1 MNINVPPTTVKSSTS
16 DSFRISD
23 VTHVKSAVSEKTTPE
38 LTKKDAQPAQ
48 RDAIKAEKHVSDWL
62 SKNTNLQFSVDDQ
75 SGTRVVRLIDSSTQ
89 EVIRQIPSE
98 EMIRIAEG
106 IDKFQ
111 ESGKN
116 AVKGLLLKQ
125 DA

>member
-1 MNINVPPTTVKSSTS
+1 MNINVPPTTVQSSTS
-16 DSFRISD
+16 DSFRASE
-23 VTHVKSAVSEKTTPE
+23 VTHVKAAVSEKTTQDT
-38 LTKKDAQPAQ
+38 TKKDVQHTPQ
-48 RDAIKAEKHVSDWL
+48 DVMKAEKHVSEWL
-62 SKNTNLQFSVDDQ
+62 SKNTSLQFSVDDQ
-75 SGTRVVRLIDSSTQ
+75 SGTRVVRLIDASTQ

-116 AVKGLLLKQ
+116 AVKGLLLRQ